1 MTDTQ
6 TPEDQAADLDSTSSN
21 CKLVN
26 ADFHKL

>member
-6 TPEDQAADLDSTSSN
+6 TPEDQAADLDSTSS
-21 CKLVN
+21 KLIN